1 VVARERGR
9 GPPPTATAVSP
20 VAFIGSGTQI
30 KHTDTSKF
38 ASTLPAIG
46 ATSNSVTLSK
56 LTSVSTFLAGGT
68 TTYTLR
74 ATNTSSSSV
83 SLDNLVD
90 TLPTTPAAVTYIA
103 GTSKFAGSSVLDPS
117 ISGSTLTWGGTFTG
131 PANGTADLTFNA
143 SVPNT
148 GGTYTN
154 SAVGHIGSAQID
166 TTLVTTDNSPATVN
180 VSVGTDILG
189 NVYVDVNHNRSA
201 DRRHHSPRRLS

>member
-1 VVARERGR
+1 MVATCSCRA
-9 GPPPTATAVSP
+9 PCHTPTAVSP

-38 ASTLPAIG
+38 ASTLPAID

-90 TLPTTPAAVTYIA
+90 TLPNTPAAVTYVA
-103 GTSKFAGSSVLDPS
+103 GASKFAGSSIPDPS

-166 TTLVTTDNSPATVN
+166 TTLITTDNSPATLN
-180 VSVGTDILG
+180 LSVGTDGLG
-189 NVYVDVNHNRSA
+189 KIYLLANHHPSA
-201 DRRHHSPRRLS
+201 DAT